1 MFRLAWKGAVA
12 RRVRLALTAT
22 SIIIGVA
29 FVCGTLV
36 LTDTLNSTFDSL
48 FANAGKGVA
57 VVVRGEQAFKGSSD
71 NGPVDERSLVP
82 DSVLGTVRKLPGVTS
97 ASGDA
102 GGYAQLVYRGKAI
115 VNGGAPNLGT
125 AWVGDAPTNPL
136 HLVKGRP
143 PGFDGEVAIDQKS
156 ATKFHIPIGAHVD
169 VIASGKSIAA
179 TVVGVVRYGEN
190 SSLAGATLTAFS
202 PAEAQRLLLNT
213 SG

>member
-22 SIIIGVA
+22 SIIIGVVV
-29 FVCGTLV
+29 VCGTLV
-36 LTDTLNSTFDSL
+36 LTDTLNSTLESL
-48 FANAGKGVA
+48 CANAGKGVA

-125 AWVGDAPTNPL
+125 AWVGNVPTNPL
-136 HLVKGRP
+136 HLVQGQP
-143 PGFDGEVAIDQKS
+143 PTAANDVAIDQKS
-156 ATKFHIPIGAHVD
+156 ASKFHIAIGAPVE
-169 VIASGKSIAA
+169 VIVSGK
-179 TVVGVVRYGEN
+179 T
-190 SSLAGATLTAFS
+190 
-202 PAEAQRLLLNT
+202 
-213 SG
+213 